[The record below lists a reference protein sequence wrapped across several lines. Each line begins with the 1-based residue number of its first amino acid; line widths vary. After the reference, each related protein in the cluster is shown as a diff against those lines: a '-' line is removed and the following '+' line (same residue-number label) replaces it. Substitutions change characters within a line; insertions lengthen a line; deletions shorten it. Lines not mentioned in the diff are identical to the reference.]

1 MSRTITNRMLQKLSM
16 YLIYLKGL
24 PEGHPEYISAT
35 MIAEGLNMGEV
46 NVRKDLAAVTRRGC
60 PKCGRR
66 REELISDLENFLG
79 LEQPVK
85 AIHVGSPDCV
95 NWILHKC
102 GGYVEITDYYPLK
115 PGCTLGRMA
124 MNYMAGKN
132 RSEGVKLAI
141 VDTYSEALQAVAEQL
156 TQNGIELIWNFS
168 SAPLLEC
175 GTAIIQNESLLPSL
189 GVLSGM
195 MHTLGENKADAM
207 ALEQFPL

>member
-1 MSRTITNRMLQKLSM
+1 MSRAIPNRMLQKLSL

-66 REELISDLENFLG
+66 REELISALEGSLG

-102 GGYVEITDYYPLK
+102 GGYIEITDYYPLK
-115 PGCTLGRMA
+115 PGCTLDRMA

-132 RSEGVKLAI
+132 RSDGVRLAI
-141 VDTYSEALQAVAEQL
+141 VDTYPEVLQTVAGQL

-168 SAPLLEC
+168 STPLMEC
-175 GTAIIQNESLLPSL
+175 GTAVIQNESLLPSL

-195 MHTLGENKADAM
+195 MHTAGENKPDVM
-207 ALEQFPL
+207 ALEQFSL